1 MANAFGPGAFGPAA
15 MGAVT
20 DQVRR
25 NTEMFE
31 QAMRMFLP
39 FANGGS
45 RPEPAPSS
53 SSSAPP
59 RGEASAAPKAEAS
72 DMEALR
78 RQLDEMQKRLDRI
91 AEK

>member
-1 MANAFGPGAFGPAA
+1 
-15 MGAVT
+15 
-20 DQVRR
+20 
-25 NTEMFE
+25 
-31 QAMRMFLP
+31 MRMFLP

-45 RPEPAPSS
+45 RPEAAPSSPSS
-53 SSSAPP
+53 SSSPP
-59 RGEASAAPKAEAS
+59 RSEAPSASAAPKAEAS